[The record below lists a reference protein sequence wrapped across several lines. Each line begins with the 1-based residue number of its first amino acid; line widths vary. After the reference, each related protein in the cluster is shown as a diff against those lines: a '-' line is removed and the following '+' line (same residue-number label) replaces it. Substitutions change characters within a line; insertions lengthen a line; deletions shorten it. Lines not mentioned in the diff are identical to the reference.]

1 MTPISYV
8 FASCKEWHRPLYE
21 ELVSD
26 MPGQW
31 TWVSTPHELSEVITC
46 KSPRYVFFLHW
57 NWLVPRAIW
66 EQHECVCFHM
76 TDVPYGRGGS
86 PLQNL
91 IVAGHAVTKL
101 TALRMVEEMDAGPVY
116 IKRDLGLN
124 GSAQDIYLRVGMLSV
139 ETIRWMI
146 ATEPTPSPQQGQ
158 AVVFRRR
165 VPEQSRI
172 PEDID
177 IDQLYDLIRMLDAD
191 GYPHAFIDYG
201 NFRLQFRA
209 VHSSGDQLT
218 AQVIINK
225 LSGEAENERGN

>member
-1 MTPISYV
+1 MTPISYI

-21 ELVSD
+21 KLACD
-26 MPGQW
+26 MPSQW
-31 TWVSTPHELSEVITC
+31 TWVCNPHELSEAIAY

-91 IVAGHAVTKL
+91 IVAGHTVTKL

-116 IKRDLGLN
+116 IKRDLELN
-124 GSAQDIYLRVGMLSV
+124 GSAQDIYLRAGMLSV
-139 ETIRWMI
+139 ETVLWMI
-146 ATEPTPSPQQGQ
+146 ATEPTPSPQQGE

-172 PEDID
+172 PENID
-177 IDQLYDLIRMLDAD
+177 MNQLYDLIRMLDAD
-191 GYPHAFIDYG
+191 GYPHAFMDHG

-209 VHSSGDQLT
+209 VNSSDGQLT

-225 LSGEAENERGN
+225 LSGEAKK

>member
-1 MTPISYV
+1 MTPISYI
-8 FASCKEWHRPLYE
+8 FASCKEWHRPLYD
-21 ELVSD
+21 ELVND

-31 TWVSTPHELSEVITC
+31 TWVRNPHELSEVITYE
-46 KSPRYVFFLHW
+46 SPRYVFFLHW
-57 NWLVPRAIW
+57 NWLVPRATW

-116 IKRDLGLN
+116 IKHDLGLN
-124 GSAQDIYLRVGMLSV
+124 GSAQEIYLRAGMLSV

-146 ATEPTPSPQQGQ
+146 ATEPTPSPQQGE

-165 VPEQSRI
+165 IPEQSRI

-191 GYPHAFIDYG
+191 GYPHAFIDHG
-201 NFRLQFRA
+201 SFRLQFRA
-209 VHSSGDQLT
+209 VNSSGEQLT
-218 AQVIINK
+218 AQVIISK
-225 LSGEAENERGN
+225 LSGEAEK